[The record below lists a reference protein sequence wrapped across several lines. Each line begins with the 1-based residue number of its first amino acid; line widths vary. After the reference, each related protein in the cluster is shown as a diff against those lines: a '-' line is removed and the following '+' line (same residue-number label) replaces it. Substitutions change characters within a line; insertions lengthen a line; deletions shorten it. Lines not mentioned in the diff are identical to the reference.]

1 MLQHGP
7 YTLPA
12 PSSMA
17 CHGQRDREQPESNN
31 DDDEQ
36 HRAAVWRGQSAASPR
51 LRRSLAQGSEMRS
64 SCTAET
70 KKWRD

>member
-7 YTLPA
+7 YTLPV

-31 DDDEQ
+31 DDDEL
-36 HRAAVWRGQSAASPR
+36 HTAAVWRDAASPR
-51 LRRSLAQGSEMRS
+51 LRRLLAQRSEMRS